1 MTNSRMVPVGKHN
14 PTVFVR
20 TDRVISMEITRRF
33 AGLDEHRLTIYMDG
47 MSTLFVSFDS
57 EYEAA
62 EAAVLLCNK
71 INGAD

>member
-20 TDRVISMEITRRF
+20 TDRVISMEITRRY
-33 AGLDEHRLTIYMDG
+33 AGGDEHKLTIYMDG
-47 MSTLFVSFDS
+47 MTAFASFDS
-57 EYEAA
+57 DYEAA